1 MALEISSTLLARLL
15 NEAEKTPEYE
25 VCGLLFG
32 TPTQIVG
39 ASRCRNVAP
48 DPRSAFEVDPAALIA
63 AHKAAR
69 AGGPT
74 IVGCY
79 HSHPGG
85 PAVPSARDAAAAMP
99 DGSIWLIMA
108 AREAGFYRA
117 TENGTIEGR
126 FVPVGHEAV
135 EP

>member
-1 MALEISSTLLARLL
+1 MVLGISSTLLARLL
-15 NEAEKTPEYE
+15 NEAEKTPDIE

-32 TPTQIVG
+32 TPMQISG

-48 DPRSAFEVDPAALIA
+48 DPRIAFEIDPAALIA

-69 AGGPT
+69 VGGPA

-79 HSHPGG
+79 HSHPSG
-85 PAVPSARDAAAAMP
+85 AALPSARDAAAAMP
-99 DGSIWLIMA
+99 DGSIWLIIA
-108 AREAGFYRA
+108 GREAGFYRA
-117 TENGTIEGR
+117 TEHGAIEGR
-126 FVPVGHEAV
+126 FIAVPHRIV